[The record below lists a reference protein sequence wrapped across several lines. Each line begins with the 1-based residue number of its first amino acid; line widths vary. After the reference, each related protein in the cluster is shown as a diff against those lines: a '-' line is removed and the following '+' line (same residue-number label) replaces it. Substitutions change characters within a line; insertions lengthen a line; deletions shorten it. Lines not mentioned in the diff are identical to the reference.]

1 MEGGGVEEGL
11 ELFLLL
17 FLKMSACCQPA
28 KSVTVEKGGSQRGF
42 DSEQD
47 GVLSRLGWELGVGRD
62 IFSGQRETKNI
73 SEEAGMLV
81 DLVAGRNKWASLSG
95 ASLFQ

>member
-47 GVLSRLGWELGVGRD
+47 GVLSTGWAGGWKLAGIFLVGREK
-62 IFSGQRETKNI
+62 QRI
-73 SEEAGMLV
+73 LV
-81 DLVAGRNKWASLSG
+81 KKQACW
-95 ASLFQ
+95 